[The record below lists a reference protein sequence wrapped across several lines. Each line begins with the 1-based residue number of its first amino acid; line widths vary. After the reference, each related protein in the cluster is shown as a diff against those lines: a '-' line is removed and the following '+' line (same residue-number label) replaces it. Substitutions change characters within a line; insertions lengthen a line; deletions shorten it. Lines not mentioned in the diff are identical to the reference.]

1 MDLRQIQYFIA
12 LFEDGSVTRAA
23 RRLNIVQPALS
34 MQIGRLEEEL
44 GQRLFERGPHGMSP
58 TAAGRR
64 MYRLYLPIM
73 RDIAV
78 ARQQMVQQDEMVAG
92 HVSIGVIASITE
104 SVMADA
110 LLTFHRRYPN
120 VEVSVS
126 DGYSATLIDWVT
138 GGQLDTA
145 LVNKPRAPMSL
156 TSQSLLDEELVLVT
170 GVQHGPKLPATVELG
185 KLQNLELVLT
195 TKRHGLRGVI
205 EAAAQAE
212 GVYLAPRFEI
222 DVLSAIVKLVETTQ
236 FATILPRIAVQRAV
250 QQRTLRMHAIIAPRI
265 LRHVVR
271 VTHPRRPLSAAAD
284 ALTGI
289 IVEHIRAISDAD
301 VLEPPMTSSMP
312 ASLPLPGSLV
322 IRPTLA
328 TQ

>member
-126 DGYSATLIDWVT
+126 DGYLQISAPT
-138 GGQLDTA
+138 GISRA
-145 LVNKPRAPMSL
+145 LVTRTTCRWRPGSRTRTVPL
-156 TSQSLLDEELVLVT
+156 I
-170 GVQHGPKLPATVELG
+170 PAT
-185 KLQNLELVLT
+185 
-195 TKRHGLRGVI
+195 
-205 EAAAQAE
+205 
-212 GVYLAPRFEI
+212 
-222 DVLSAIVKLVETTQ
+222 
-236 FATILPRIAVQRAV
+236 ATV
-250 QQRTLRMHAIIAPRI
+250 
-265 LRHVVR
+265 
-271 VTHPRRPLSAAAD
+271 
-284 ALTGI
+284 
-289 IVEHIRAISDAD
+289 
-301 VLEPPMTSSMP
+301 
-312 ASLPLPGSLV
+312 
-322 IRPTLA
+322 
-328 TQ
+328 